1 MTKKKAYAELIVH
14 AAALIESEDY
24 ILANLANVAALL
36 GDALPEINWAGFYLM
51 NDGELI
57 LGPFWGKPACIHID
71 LGKGVCGTAAATD
84 SIQRVADVH
93 QFPGHISCDSAS
105 RSEIVLPIHKDGK
118 VVAVLDIDSP
128 VLNRFDEEDETGL
141 SDLVGVLEWC
151 PWDKCGYS
159 LR

>member
-1 MTKKKAYAELIVH
+1 MTKKKAYAELIVP
-14 AAALIESEDY
+14 AAALTESEDH

-51 NDGELI
+51 DDGELI

-93 QFPGHISCDSAS
+93 QFPGHINCDAAS

-118 VVAVLDIDSP
+118 VIAVLDIDSP
-128 VLNRFDEEDETGL
+128 VRNRFDEEDQNGL
-141 SDLVGVLEWC
+141 NDLVGVLEWC
-151 PWDKCGYS
+151 SWEKCGYS
-159 LR
+159 LG